1 MGFDVKGLIAV
12 MVIGGSFTL
21 LGIYVFRGQ
30 VPDATVVAFVA
41 LPLGA
46 VIGFYFGHING
57 AATAL
62 ANNATALAGAALTAA
77 AQRRTTDAGTPTLTP
92 PIAGVVVVPAD
103 PAPPATAVPPGAQGA
118 H

>member
-1 MGFDVKGLIAV
+1 MTFDVKGAIAIL
-12 MVIGGSFTL
+12 VIVGSFGL

-62 ANNATALAGAALTAA
+62 SNNATELARSALTAA
-77 AQRRTTDAGTPTLTP
+77 ARRRVTDVTSGSVPLA
-92 PIAGVVVVPAD
+92 AVVVA
-103 PAPPATAVPPGAQGA
+103 APPNHLEVPPAIP
-118 H
+118 